1 MEIASQLWNLE
12 IGEVGSRE
20 RSANALPGRRAASI
34 IGKLGVEP
42 IDFTG
47 ASEVLGIVGNR
58 KERGLARHA
67 VLDGGDHILADA
79 EAIVTVEGQAGM
91 SALEGSVGIER
102 FAQQLRDLF
111 GLNAAIL
118 MRDAL
123 ADPILIE
130 RVHGAK
136 FGHAIDAEVETDVGI
151 TLRAAD
157 ADFFFGVTDGHK
169 ERTVRLRNFDLGVEP
184 ERHHDVFAVEVE
196 VAEIGEVASV
206 FDPEVITRADE
217 EMDERLRAVG
227 KSAVDADAQPPI
239 CRQGSIECQAIEEI
253 GRV

>member
-1 MEIASQLWNLE
+1 MEIASQLWYLE
-12 IGEVGSRE
+12 ICEVSHGE

-34 IGKLGVEP
+34 IGQFGIEP

-67 VLDGGDHILADA
+67 VLDGGDHVLADA

-91 SALEGSVGIER
+91 SALKGGVGIER

-118 MRDAL
+118 MRNAL
-123 ADPILIE
+123 SDPILIE
-130 RVHGAK
+130 RVHGAE

-151 TLRAAD
+151 ALRAAD

-169 ERTVRLRNFDLGVEP
+169 ERSARLRNFDFSVEP
-184 ERHHDVFAVEVE
+184 ERHHDVFAMEME
-196 VAEIGEVASV
+196 VAEIGEIASV
-206 FDPEVITRADE
+206 FDPKVIAGADE

-227 KSAVDADAQPPI
+227 KGAVDADAQPL
-239 CRQGSIECQAIEEI
+239 
-253 GRV
+253 V